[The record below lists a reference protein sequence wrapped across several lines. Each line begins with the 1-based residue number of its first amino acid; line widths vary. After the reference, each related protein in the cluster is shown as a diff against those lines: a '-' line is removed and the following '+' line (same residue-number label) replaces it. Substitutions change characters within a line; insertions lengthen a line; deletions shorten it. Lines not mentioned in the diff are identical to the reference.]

1 MAVSYLTKTE
11 LGEFLHNNGN
21 IEAGVRSALI
31 DSLEQSG
38 VFNEG
43 DNSARGWLESGPFAG
58 GAVPPV
64 VQILDV
70 SNSTSV
76 QTNPNLKAIVLD
88 DHSARLNVTGGDND
102 IFVAAG
108 RGNDTINLR
117 DSGDDTVYGGG
128 GNDVIRGGHGDS
140 SLFGGAGN
148 DSIYGGTGNDTLD
161 GGAGNDLLV
170 SGALAAGG
178 GGGGGNARVASADDS
193 AFGDNDRGLGR
204 DGGRGDDRGGG
215 RGDDRDGGRGDGHG
229 GGRGDDH
236 GGGRGDHHG
245 GGRGDDHGG
254 GHGHGGGGNN
264 GGNND
269 VEGHSTLI
277 GGAGNDTL
285 VGVQGDVMQGGA
297 GNDHF
302 RLSGGGH
309 GNSTLEG
316 GGGNDTFRIES
327 HSGSD
332 TIFGGNGNDSAEF
345 AGRSFFDVAKIDVD
359 ASTSTY
365 TLHFNDEQTVAV
377 SGVEE
382 LHFSDQVVTLPK
394 LS

>member
-11 LGEFLHNNGN
+11 LGDFLHSNGN

-58 GAVPPV
+58 GAVPPTI
-64 VQILDV
+64 QILDV
-70 SNSTSV
+70 SNSTNV

-88 DHSARLNVTGGDND
+88 DRSARLNVTGGEND
-102 IFVAAG
+102 VFVAAG

-170 SGALAAGG
+170 SGALAS
-178 GGGGGNARVASADDS
+178 GGGGNARVASADDS
-193 AFGDNDRGLGR
+193 AFGNNGRGRGLGDHGED
-204 DGGRGDDRGGG
+204 DGRGRGNDNHGRGRGDDH
-215 RGDDRDGGRGDGHG
+215 RGDRGDGHG
-229 GGRGDDH
+229 GG
-236 GGGRGDHHG
+236 
-245 GGRGDDHGG
+245 
-254 GHGHGGGGNN
+254 HGHGDWPGGG
-264 GGNND
+264 GDD
-269 VEGHSTLI
+269 VQGHSTLI

-302 RLSGGGH
+302 KLLGGGE
-309 GNSTLEG
+309 GSSTLQG
-316 GGGNDTFRIES
+316 GGGNDTFRIEA

-332 TIFGGNGNDSAEF
+332 TIFGGSGNDSAEF
-345 AGRSFFDVAKIDVD
+345 VGHSFFDVAKIDVD
-359 ASTSTY
+359 SSTSTY
-365 TLHFNDEQTVAV
+365 TLHFNDAQTVAV
-377 SGVEE
+377 NGVEE
-382 LHFSDQVVTLPK
+382 LHFSDQVVNLPK